1 MYGSYCTLTPDAA
14 GELSYDSR
22 CFFAGVLGG
31 VSFGKVCV
39 RAWDE
44 GIQGSSCV
52 GRSSDSAAS
61 SETGFGLP
69 SMAAE
74 AASI

>member
-31 VSFGKVCV
+31 VSSRKVSV

-44 GIQGSSCV
+44 GVAGSSCV
-52 GRSSDSAAS
+52 GISSDSATS
-61 SETGFGLP
+61 SETGFGL
-69 SMAAE
+69 SSTAAE
-74 AASI
+74 SDSI